1 MIEKPEEY
9 VQPFADSGSDILTI
23 HAETT
28 YHPHRTLEQIRACGV
43 TPGIALNPG
52 TPLDVLKPVLSYVE
66 FVLVMTVNPGFG
78 GQEFIPEM
86 VEKVRQVRAM
96 VGPDM
101 NVAVDG
107 GIDPQTAP
115 RVVEAG
121 ANVLVAG
128 SYIFHSDDYSSAI
141 DSLIRSCEQHDRPQ
155 NSRDRRSKK

>member
-1 MIEKPEEY
+1 
-9 VQPFADSGSDILTI
+9 
-23 HAETT
+23 
-28 YHPHRTLEQIRACGV
+28 
-43 TPGIALNPG
+43 
-52 TPLDVLKPVLSYVE
+52 YVE

-141 DSLIRSCEQHDRPQ
+141 DSLRRSCEQHDRPQ